1 MKGGEQMA
9 TDKKK
14 AKAKEKKQKPE
25 SRGKVSQKKTRKE
38 PDRARAKNSGLL
50 SVGDIGK
57 IAGVPGN
64 TVQHWKYRD
73 PSFPKPVDS
82 PTAGDLYRRGEVMAW
97 LKKTGR
103 A

>member
-1 MKGGEQMA
+1 MLK
-9 TDKKK
+9 DSKR
-14 AKAKEKKQKPE
+14 AKAKEKKAQPE
-25 SRGKVSQKKTRKE
+25 RGPAKKKKVRSE
-38 PDRARAKNSGLL
+38 PDKAKPKAGGLL

-73 PSFPKPVDS
+73 PSFPDPVDS
-82 PTAGDLYRRGEVMAW
+82 PTSGDLYRRGEVMAW

>member
-1 MKGGEQMA
+1 VATNGKEQKREEA
-9 TDKKK
+9 KKK
-14 AKAKEKKQKPE
+14 QP
-25 SRGKVSQKKTRKE
+25 KTRTGKGKQRKPRTE
-38 PDRARAKNSGLL
+38 PSRARETNTGLL

-73 PSFPKPVDS
+73 PSFPDPVSS
-82 PTAGDLYRRGEVMAW
+82 PTSGDLYRRGEVMSW
-97 LKKTGR
+97 LRKTGR

>member
-1 MKGGEQMA
+1 VE
-9 TDKKK
+9 
-14 AKAKEKKQKPE
+14 KEKKREEAKKKQPKT
-25 SRGKVSQKKTRKE
+25 RTGKGKAKQVRKE
-38 PDRARAKNSGLL
+38 PARASSSAAGLL

-73 PSFPKPVDS
+73 PSFPDPVSS

-97 LKKTGR
+97 LRKTGR

>member
-1 MKGGEQMA
+1 MA
-9 TDKKK
+9 KK
-14 AKAKEKKQKPE
+14 AKKESE
-25 SRGKVSQKKTRKE
+25 SKE
-38 PDRARAKNSGLL
+38 APTGDLI

-57 IAGVPGN
+57 IAGVPSN

-73 PSFPKPVDS
+73 PSFPKPENS
-82 PTAGDLYRRGEVMAW
+82 PTAGNLYKRSKVIAW

>member
-1 MKGGEQMA
+1 VA

-14 AKAKEKKQKPE
+14 AKVKE
-25 SRGKVSQKKTRKE
+25 
-38 PDRARAKNSGLL
+38 NSKGAGLL

-57 IAGVPGN
+57 LAGVPGN

-73 PSFPKPVDS
+73 PSFPKPVGS
-82 PTAGDLYRRGEVMAW
+82 PTAGNLYRRGEVMAW

-103 A
+103 L

>member
-1 MKGGEQMA
+1 VEKE
-9 TDKKK
+9 KKREK
-14 AKAKEKKQKPE
+14 AKAKQPKTRTGKGKQKQ
-25 SRGKVSQKKTRKE
+25 VRKE
-38 PDRARAKNSGLL
+38 PDRASSSAAGLL

-73 PSFPKPVDS
+73 PSFPDPVSS

-97 LKKTGR
+97 LRKTGR

>member
-1 MKGGEQMA
+1 MEKEKKREEA
-9 TDKKK
+9 KKK
-14 AKAKEKKQKPE
+14 QPKSRSGKGKQKQVRTEPPRAKEKN
-25 SRGKVSQKKTRKE
+25 
-38 PDRARAKNSGLL
+38 AGLL

-57 IAGVPGN
+57 IAGVPSN

-73 PSFPKPVDS
+73 PSFPDPVSS
-82 PTAGDLYRRGEVMAW
+82 PTSGDLYRRGAVMSW